1 MKKLFLYLS
10 FLGVST
16 LFMACHKN
24 NYVTTIPAPHFQYI
38 KTDAKIAQKN
48 QEAVQEEKQPATTEI
63 NTDNTEPLILAANA
77 ENVTSYTAKPYSPKT
92 IASKAATEKLIKA
105 LPVSKETSARKLT
118 LKQRMLGKML
128 TKRIE
133 KMQSSTAPKA
143 NGTNTVSL
151 LAGIAGLVGL
161 VLLLTSA
168 GAISILLG
176 AVAIVMGFVGKAQIK
191 RTGEGG
197 VGWAITGI
205 VSGIIIFFILLLAV
219 LFIASLLGL

>member
-1 MKKLFLYLS
+1 MKKLFLYLA

-16 LFMACHKN
+16 SFMACHKN
-24 NYVTTIPAPHFQYI
+24 NYVTAIPAPHFQYI

-48 QEAVQEEKQPATTEI
+48 REAIQKEQHSDTTEI
-63 NTDNTEPLILAANA
+63 GSTNTETLVLAANVK
-77 ENVTSYTAKPYSPKT
+77 NLTSYHTKPYLLKT
-92 IASKAATEKLIKA
+92 IASKAATDKLIKA
-105 LPVSKETSARKLT
+105 RSVSKEASAKKLT
-118 LKQRMLGKML
+118 LKERVFGKML

-133 KMQSSTAPKA
+133 KMQNGTAPKA
-143 NGTNTVSL
+143 NKTNTVAL
-151 LAGIAGLVGL
+151 LSGIAGLAGL

-176 AVAIVMGFVGKAQIK
+176 AVAIIMGFVGKAQIR
-191 RTGEGG
+191 RTGEAG